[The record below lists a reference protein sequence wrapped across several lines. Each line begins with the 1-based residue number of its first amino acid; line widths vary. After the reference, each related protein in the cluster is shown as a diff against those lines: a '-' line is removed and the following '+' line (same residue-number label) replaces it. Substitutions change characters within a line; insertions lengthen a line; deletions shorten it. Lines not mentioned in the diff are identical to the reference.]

1 MNQEYYDDY
10 QQNDYYHS
18 QNEERYNNQNDRYYD
33 QEESYYDQED
43 NGYYDHS
50 DDRNYDHGNN
60 EYYDQGFYTPPMD
73 DFNWSPNL
81 FAKLVDCINNSVSP
95 DVIRMG
101 IISDI
106 KNSTASDEETPTNWD
121 KVENMRRYVD
131 SVNRGLGLPNDT
143 NLLSLLQSA
152 QWRGYGIY
160 TMNFIS
166 EKNLDYKGICQDE
179 QTNLSYASMIFLI
192 ALIKG
197 MSMLNLRSP
206 KQDDDHIYTFLIPSQ
221 FASFSFASFLNVAN
235 TRLANKEEITAEDIE
250 GLTNLAFKNRYWKQG
265 DSLKG
270 ADSELFVF
278 ILKSVITEILG
289 ITLDIDTNSFTEQA
303 QKKEEQNAAEERLK
317 KATQK
322 SKEIADGKE
331 KKLSMADA
339 IEIVLA
345 KFPVPQP
352 KQVLIDEVILLRPET
367 KEASLASIITMMHK
381 QEIINFYEG
390 GLIGIKGKRYGRGY
404 KIVTRLQRRKKEDTQ
419 E

>member
-10 QQNDYYHS
+10 QQNDYYPS
-18 QNEERYNNQNDRYYD
+18 QNEERYNNQQDR
-33 QEESYYDQED
+33 YYDQED

-50 DDRNYDHGNN
+50 DNGYYDHNDNG
-60 EYYDQGFYTPPMD
+60 YYDHNDNGYNDQGFYTPPVD

-101 IISDI
+101 IIADI
-106 KNSTASDEETPTNWD
+106 KNSTSDTETPTNWD

-131 SVNRGLGLPNDT
+131 SVNRGLGLPNDA
-143 NLLSLLQSA
+143 NLLSLLKSA

-166 EKNLDYKGICQDE
+166 EQNLDYKGICQDE

-206 KQDDDHIYTFLIPSQ
+206 KQIEDDGHIYTYLIPSQ
-221 FASFSFASFLNVAN
+221 FATFSFASFLNVAN

-250 GLTNLAFKNRYWKQG
+250 GLTNLAFKSRYWKQG

-270 ADSELFVF
+270 ADCELFVF

-289 ITLDIDTNSFTEQA
+289 ITLDIDTTSFTEQA
-303 QKKEEQNAAEERLK
+303 QKKEEQIAAEELQK
-317 KATQK
+317 KTEAL
-322 SKEIADGKE
+322 SKDIAENSD
-331 KKLSMADA
+331 KKLSMAQA

-345 KFPVPQP
+345 KYPVPQT
-352 KQVLIDEVILLRPET
+352 KQVLVDDVIQLRPNT
-367 KEASLASIITMMHK
+367 KEASLASIITMMHR

-404 KIVTRLQRRKKEDTQ
+404 KVVSRLQRHKNA
-419 E
+419 

>member
-1 MNQEYYDDY
+1 
-10 QQNDYYHS
+10 
-18 QNEERYNNQNDRYYD
+18 
-33 QEESYYDQED
+33 
-43 NGYYDHS
+43 
-50 DDRNYDHGNN
+50 
-60 EYYDQGFYTPPMD
+60 MD

-106 KNSTASDEETPTNWD
+106 KNSATSAEEIPTNWD

-131 SVNRGLGLPNDT
+131 SVNRGLGLPNDA

-160 TMNFIS
+160 NMNFIS

-235 TRLANKEEITAEDIE
+235 ARLANKEEITAEDIE

-303 QKKEEQNAAEERLK
+303 QKKEEQNAANNLQK

-322 SKEIADGKE
+322 SKAIAENKE

-352 KQVLIDEVILLRPET
+352 KQVLIDEVIQLRPGT

-404 KIVTRLQRRKKEDTQ
+404 KITTRLQRYKKEDTQ